1 MKWYYF
7 SGLLLIGFTSAW
19 AQTDSPMNF
28 ILSDIEKID
37 SLINVSLLGTL
48 AGLSLASATLLL
60 TGRGQLEMQ
69 RNDEDIRLVSEQNPE
84 IRKKMEYNLR
94 ELDIKRKYV
103 QDGVQYLVKAF
114 FLFVANM
121 VSLLLFFDSFYN
133 KTSFSETENGVIVV
147 VFEVLPFLVGL
158 ILLVIGAEHIRRA
171 YAKQKIKRKKDT
183 D

>member
-1 MKWYYF
+1 MPF
-7 SGLLLIGFTSAW
+7 
-19 AQTDSPMNF
+19 NF
-28 ILSDIEKID
+28 VLSDIEKID

-84 IRKKMEYNLR
+84 IRKKMEDNLR

-121 VSLLLFFDSFYN
+121 ISLLLFFDSFYN
-133 KTSFSETENGVIVV
+133 QTAFSETENEILVV

-158 ILLVIGAEHIRRA
+158 VLLVIGAEHIRRA
-171 YAKQKIKRKKDT
+171 YAKQKIKRKKYT